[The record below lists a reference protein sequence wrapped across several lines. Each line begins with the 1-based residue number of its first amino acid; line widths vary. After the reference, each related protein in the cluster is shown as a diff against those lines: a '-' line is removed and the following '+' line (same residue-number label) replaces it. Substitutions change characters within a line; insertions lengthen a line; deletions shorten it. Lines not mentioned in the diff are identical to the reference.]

1 MRVARYC
8 LSVSPPPLVQ
18 SPTLTAEPELSPSH
32 PQRPKG
38 KGVGAAI
45 GGALLVVLAKAK
57 VLLVGLKALKLGKIL
72 LSMGSMVAMIW
83 YEAVLG
89 GWLFGVGFV
98 LLLLIH
104 ELGHGYEIK
113 RAGLAAG
120 YPVFIPFFGALIALK
135 EQPRSPL
142 QEARI
147 AFAGP
152 VWGAAGSL
160 ATAALY
166 LATHQRLFLSLA
178 YTGFFLNLFNLTP
191 LGFLDGGRVT
201 RVFSRHAWILGLVI
215 FAGLFIATQT
225 PQLLLIGIMALMN
238 VFQRQPADPA
248 SIPAPAR
255 AGVAAR
261 YLGLCGG
268 LAAGAAFCRLL
279 LHSGA
284 G

>member
-1 MRVARYC
+1 MRTPRYC
-8 LSVSPPPLVQ
+8 LSVSPPPLVN
-18 SPTLTAEPELSPSH
+18 SPTLSADPELSPSH
-32 PQRPKG
+32 PHKPNRKG
-38 KGVGAAI
+38 IGAAI
-45 GGALLVVLAKAK
+45 GGGLLVVLAKLK
-57 VLLVGLKALKLGKIL
+57 FLLVGLKALKFGKIL
-72 LSMGSMVAMIW
+72 LSMGSMVVMIW
-83 YEAVLG
+83 YEAMQG

-152 VWGAAGSL
+152 VWGAAASV

-166 LATHQRLFLSLA
+166 LATRQRLFLSLA

-201 RVFSRHAWILGLVI
+201 RVFSRYAWILGLVI

-225 PQLLLIGIMALMN
+225 PQLLLIGVMSLLN
-238 VFQRQPADPA
+238 VFQRPAPQPAL
-248 SIPAPAR
+248 IAPAAR
-255 AGVAAR
+255 AAVAAR
-261 YLGLCGG
+261 YLGLCGA
-268 LAAGAAFCRLL
+268 LAAGTAFCRLL
-279 LHSGA
+279 LHG
-284 G
+284 

>member
-1 MRVARYC
+1 MNQPA
-8 LSVSPPPLVQ
+8 
-18 SPTLTAEPELSPSH
+18 LTASPDLSSSH
-32 PQRPKG
+32 PQRPNRKG
-38 KGVGAAI
+38 LGAVI
-45 GGALLVVLAKAK
+45 GGGLLLVLAKLK
-57 VLLVGLKALKLGKIL
+57 FLLVGLKALKFGKIL
-72 LSMGSMVAMIW
+72 LSMGSMVVMIW
-83 YEAVLG
+83 YEAMQG

-98 LLLLIH
+98 LLLLID

-113 RAGLAAG
+113 RAGLSAG

-152 VWGAAGSL
+152 VWGAAASV

-166 LATHQRLFLSLA
+166 LATHQRIYLSLA

-191 LGFLDGGRVT
+191 LGFLDGGRIT

-215 FAGLFIATQT
+215 FAVLFFATQA
-225 PQLLLIGIMALMN
+225 PQLLLIGILSLMN
-238 VFQRQPADPA
+238 VFQR
-248 SIPAPAR
+248 PAPEPELTPPAAR

-261 YLGLCGG
+261 YLGLSAA
-268 LAAGAAFCRLL
+268 LAAGTAFCRLL
-279 LHSGA
+279 LHSN
-284 G
+284 